1 MKLLRP
7 LLPLFLI
14 GLGLLVTS
22 AIKRKNVITSAND
35 PDGPDKNPV
44 DSIDP
49 QNSAGYRN
57 ERRNN
62 YSLIPDPQIPQSP
75 EANYQTYQ
83 RRQERRDRWKL
94 GVEIATFFVVLGY
107 TVVAYRQWSV
117 MITTNQI
124 SERPWVSVGLIHIL
138 NKPVENQPL
147 KILLEILNVGKSPG
161 INLTRHL
168 VFKFWISDKND
179 RSIPLAQEETISIC
193 NKPKPKWRDDSRGSI
208 IMPGTDFVKVEME
221 SPVLH
226 KDIIDV
232 MFRGKKD
239 VPGEILNTIPHGVI
253 PKDSRNWNLSLN
265 LVGCINYFDQFRNS
279 HRTSFCYFYSLP
291 RDFLLIGSFITC
303 STGNFA
309 D

>member
-1 MKLLRP
+1 MKFLRP

-35 PDGPDKNPV
+35 AEGPDKNPV

-49 QNSAGYRN
+49 QNSAGYRT

-62 YSLIPDPQIPQSP
+62 YSPISHPQIPQSP

-83 RRQERRDRWKL
+83 GRQERRDRWKL

-107 TVVAYRQWSV
+107 TVVAYHQWGV
-117 MITTNQI
+117 MIKTNQI
-124 SERPWVSVGLIHIL
+124 SERPWVDVAPVLIL

-147 KILLEILNVGKSPG
+147 KIVLEILNVVKSPG
-161 INLTRHL
+161 INMTNHL

-208 IMPGTDFVKVEME
+208 IMPGSDFVKVEME

-226 KDIIDV
+226 KDFIDV
-232 MFRGKKD
+232 MFKRKKE
-239 VPGEILNTIPHGVI
+239 VPGEMFKTIPHGVI
-253 PKDSRNWNLSLN
+253 KDSSDLNFSLN
-265 LVGCINYFDQFRNS
+265 LVGCIDYFDQFRNS
-279 HRTSFCYFYSLP
+279 HRTSLCYFYSLP
-291 RDFLLIGSFITC
+291 SEFLIGSFITC